1 MYTGETNAWSYCS
14 ISQVEEAK
22 IIVKLLPIFISSILC
37 YLPFSFFFTLTAP
50 AAATMNTK
58 VMGIRIA
65 PASLYAVAVVLQYVV
80 LVLYNHIIIPIM
92 QRYASSRYYNC
103 TSHLVRAGIGFIF
116 AMLGTGVAALVER
129 KRRTADDP
137 KDLSF
142 LLSLPQFICVGLM
155 EVLSFVGLM
164 EFFSNQLPVKL
175 KSLSSSM
182 VFCIVGIAIWI
193 DGALVGI
200 VGRVT
205 RSADKENGWLDG
217 MGFESTRLDLFYA
230 FLTALELLSFLI
242 FVFCARRYLLRQRC
256 DQ

>member
-1 MYTGETNAWSYCS
+1 VDSQNAW
-14 ISQVEEAK
+14 IGFKAIKEG
-22 IIVKLLPIFISSILC
+22 LTILW
-37 YLPFSFFFTLTAP
+37 
-50 AAATMNTK
+50 
-58 VMGIRIA
+58 V
-65 PASLYAVAVVLQYVV
+65 
-80 LVLYNHIIIPIM
+80 
-92 QRYASSRYYNC
+92 
-103 TSHLVRAGIGFIF
+103 GFIF

-137 KDLSF
+137 KDLSV
-142 LLSLPQFICVGLM
+142 LLSLPQFFCVGLM

-230 FLTALELLSFLI
+230 FLTALEFLSFLI
-242 FVFCARRYLLRQRC
+242 FVFCAKRYLLRQRSNQWGISPNFNL
-256 DQ
+256 DILMWHSLE